1 MQSSQSSGLLC
12 LVGSELSYSFFLPRG
27 QAVQEWCCE
36 GSVAG
41 STLIFPAAQTR
52 QVERELWRVGEVA
65 SSELKR
71 PAGQVVQEVEEG
83 DPE

>member
-12 LVGSELSYSFFLPRG
+12 LVASELSYSFFLPRG

-41 STLIFPAAQTR
+41 STLIFPAVQTG
-52 QVERELWRVGEVA
+52 QVTWRVGEVA

-71 PAGQVVQEVEEG
+71 PAGQVVQDVEEG

>member
-27 QAVQEWCCE
+27 QEVQEVCFE

-41 STLIFPAAQTR
+41 STLIFPAAQIG
-52 QVERELWRVGEVA
+52 QEDEPEE
-65 SSELKR
+65 SE
-71 PAGQVVQEVEEG
+71 
-83 DPE
+83 

>member
-12 LVGSELSYSFFLPRG
+12 LVASELSYSFFLPRG

-41 STLIFPAAQTR
+41 STLIFPAAQTG
-52 QVERELWRVGEVA
+52 QVTWRVGEVA